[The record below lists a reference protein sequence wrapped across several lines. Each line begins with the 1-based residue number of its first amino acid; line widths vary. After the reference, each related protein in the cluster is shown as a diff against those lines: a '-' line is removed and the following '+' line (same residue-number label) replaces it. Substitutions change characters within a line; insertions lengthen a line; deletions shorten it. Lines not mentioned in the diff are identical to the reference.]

1 MRATNSTSP
10 SDLFFIVY
18 PFLREIGYILHG
30 NEGYTLVSENYFF
43 AGSAGAGAGVTGA
56 SAGFGASAAGFASSL
71 GGGGV
76 SWLQPINEIP
86 ANNVIA
92 KNNTTSFFM

>member
-1 MRATNSTSP
+1 
-10 SDLFFIVY
+10 VH
-18 PFLREIGYILHG
+18 PFLRELGYILHSTH
-30 NEGYTLVSENYFF
+30 EGYTLVSENYFF
-43 AGSAGAGAGVTGA
+43 AGSAGFSGAGVAGA
-56 SAGFGASAAGFASSL
+56 SFAGSAGFGASAAGFASSF